1 MAYTY
6 YDEVHSLQG
15 RKIADDKA
23 RKRLDTA
30 EENIDITSEI
40 NRQAKQNN
48 AYLLNLLIDLQ
59 KEYDTTGKLTQV
71 NSDASK
77 MEHESSLMKIGEE
90 IGVYFVLNTVDT
102 TDSSAANHNAKGYIW
117 LKDTGELL
125 DLTEA
130 TGVYFATGRVQHG
143 LETDV
148 IIATDENGVAY
159 IVKYE
164 NKTWTA
170 TAFTNNSGVTLDG
183 CNSQMLYKDGKFYHV
198 VCKGTT
204 KVFPIVT
211 FDMETMTIE
220 KVSSNISLPLTF
232 SGIYEASLYEFNSK
246 IYVALRPSY
255 TSLRRGY
262 LGLALLGI
270 VENMEV
276 LPEVKEYIMLPDGSS
291 RVLLFDY
298 NSRLFC
304 ITTGFNRVNGRLFD
318 VTNIHAYEPIAQL
331 LYNVNYP
338 DVLLDGSTMH
348 YCATDKKNTEA
359 GCKVVYGTFPYI
371 DLLK

>member
-6 YDEVHSLQG
+6 YKEVHTFQG

-23 RKRLDTA
+23 RKRLD
-30 EENIDITSEI
+30 EIENNMDIVSSI
-40 NRQAKQNN
+40 NKQAKQNN

-59 KEYDTTGKLTQV
+59 EEYDTKGKLTQV
-71 NSDASK
+71 NSNVSK
-77 MEHESSLMKIGEE
+77 MEHESSLIKIGEK
-90 IGVYFVLNTVDT
+90 IGVYFVLNTVDA
-102 TDSSAANHNAKGYIW
+102 TDCSAANHNAKGYIW
-117 LKDTGELL
+117 WKDTRELL

-143 LETDV
+143 METDV
-148 IIATDENGVAY
+148 IIAKNESGVAY

-164 NKTWTA
+164 NETWTA
-170 TAFTNNSGVTLDG
+170 TAFINNSGVTLDG

-198 VCKGTT
+198 VCEETT

-211 FDMETMTIE
+211 FNTETMTIE
-220 KVSSNISLPLTF
+220 KVSSNISLPLIF

-246 IYVALRPSY
+246 IYVALRPAY

-262 LGLALLGI
+262 LGLALIGI

-298 NSRLFC
+298 NKRLFC
-304 ITTGFNRVNGRLFD
+304 ITNAFNRVNGRLFD
-318 VTNIHAYEPIAQL
+318 ITNIHAYEPIARIIN
-331 LYNVNYP
+331 NVNYP
-338 DVLLDGSTMH
+338 DILIDGSTLH
-348 YCATDKKNTEA
+348 YCATDKKNTNV

>member
-1 MAYTY
+1 MAYIY
-6 YDEVHSLQG
+6 YDEIHSLQG

-23 RKRLDTA
+23 RERLDIA
-30 EENIDITSEI
+30 EENINIVSKI

-59 KEYDTTGKLTQV
+59 TEYDTTGKLTQV

-77 MEHESSLMKIGEE
+77 IEHESSLMKIGEE

-102 TDSSAANHNAKGYIW
+102 TDCSEANHNAKGYIW

-148 IIATDENGVAY
+148 NIATDESGVAY
-159 IVKYE
+159 IVKCE
-164 NKTWTA
+164 NETWTA

-183 CNSQMLYKDGKFYHV
+183 CNSQMIYKDGKFYHV

-211 FDMETMTIE
+211 FDTETMTIE
-220 KVSSNISLPLTF
+220 KVSSDISLPMTF
-232 SGIYEASLYEFNSK
+232 SGIYEASLYEFDSK

-262 LGLALLGI
+262 LGLALIGI

-276 LPEVKEYIMLPDGSS
+276 FPKVNEYIMLPDGSS
-291 RVLLFDY
+291 RILLFDY

-304 ITTGFNRVNGRLFD
+304 ITNGFDRVNGRLFD
-318 VTNIHAYEPIAQL
+318 ITNIHAYEPIARITN
-331 LYNVNYP
+331 NVNYP
-338 DVLLDGSTMH
+338 DILLDGSTLH
-348 YCATDKKNTEA
+348 FSATDKKNTSA
-359 GCKVVYGTFPYI
+359 GCKVVYGTFPYT